1 VSRRKHSKQE
11 TPPDEPAEPNPN
23 PEADEGALWSAP
35 AEAAA
40 EAPAEVPAEAPAGA
54 RVEAGDVAPQPV
66 AAGRAADE
74 APAAPDGSASEVER
88 LRGQAAEYLDGWQRA
103 RAEFANYKK
112 RIEREQEESRARV
125 VADMLQDFVTILDDL
140 ERALRDRPAEGD
152 AAAWA
157 SGIDM
162 IQRKLMAVLDAEG
175 VRPIIPV
182 AGETFDPNV
191 HEAVSHEPS
200 PDHGEGQIIDVIH
213 QGYRIGERVIRP
225 SLVRVAK

>member
-1 VSRRKHSKQE
+1 MSRRKHPKQE
-11 TPPDEPAEPNPN
+11 TPPDEAAEPNPN
-23 PEADEGALWSAP
+23 PEADEGALWSEP
-35 AEAAA
+35 AEAAS
-40 EAPAEVPAEAPAGA
+40 EAKV
-54 RVEAGDVAPQPV
+54 VAGDVASQ
-66 AAGRAADE
+66 AALAGGDADE
-74 APAAPDGSASEVER
+74 AVAGPGGPASEVER
-88 LRGQAAEYLDGWQRA
+88 LQGQAAEYLDGWQRA

-112 RIEREQEESRARV
+112 RVEREQEESRARV

-140 ERALRDRPAEGD
+140 ERALRDRPTDGD

-175 VRPIIPV
+175 VRPMIPV

-200 PDHGEGQIIDVIH
+200 PDHTEGQIIGVIH

-225 SLVRVAK
+225 ALVRVAK

>member
-1 VSRRKHSKQE
+1 VSRRKHPKQE
-11 TPPDEPAEPNPN
+11 TPPDEAAEPNPN
-23 PEADEGALWSAP
+23 PEADEGALWSEP
-35 AEAAA
+35 AEAASEAKVVTGDVASQA
-40 EAPAEVPAEAPAGA
+40 ELAGGDAGEAPAGP
-54 RVEAGDVAPQPV
+54 GGP
-66 AAGRAADE
+66 
-74 APAAPDGSASEVER
+74 ASEVER

-112 RIEREQEESRARV
+112 RVEREQEESRARV

-140 ERALRDRPAEGD
+140 ERALRDRPTDDD

-175 VRPIIPV
+175 VRPMIPV
-182 AGETFDPNV
+182 AGEMFDPNV

-200 PDHGEGQIIDVIH
+200 PDHTEGQIIGVIH

-225 SLVRVAK
+225 ALVRVAK

>member
-1 VSRRKHSKQE
+1 VSRRKHPKQE
-11 TPPDEPAEPNPN
+11 TPPDEAAEPNPN
-23 PEADEGALWSAP
+23 PEADEGALWSEP
-35 AEAAA
+35 AEAVS
-40 EAPAEVPAEAPAGA
+40 EARIG
-54 RVEAGDVAPQPV
+54 AGDVAPQ
-66 AAGRAADE
+66 AAFAGGDADQ
-74 APAAPDGSASEVER
+74 APAGPDGPAGEVER

-112 RIEREQEESRARV
+112 RVEREQEESRARV

-140 ERALRDRPAEGD
+140 ERALRDRPTDGD

-175 VRPIIPV
+175 VRPMIPV
-182 AGETFDPNV
+182 AGEMFDPNV
-191 HEAVSHEPS
+191 HEAISHEPS
-200 PDHGEGQIIDVIH
+200 PDHTEGQIIGIIH

-225 SLVRVAK
+225 ALVRVAK

>member
-1 VSRRKHSKQE
+1 MSRRKHPKQE
-11 TPPDEPAEPNPN
+11 TPPDEAAEPNPN
-23 PEADEGALWSAP
+23 PEADEGALWS
-35 AEAAA
+35 E
-40 EAPAEVPAEAPAGA
+40 PAEAPS
-54 RVEAGDVAPQPV
+54 EAKVVTGDVASQAV
-66 AAGRAADE
+66 LAGGDAGE
-74 APAAPDGSASEVER
+74 APAGPGGPASEVER

-112 RIEREQEESRARV
+112 RVEREQEESRARV

-140 ERALRDRPAEGD
+140 ERALRDRPTDDD

-175 VRPIIPV
+175 VRPMIPV
-182 AGETFDPNV
+182 AGEMFDPNV

-200 PDHGEGQIIDVIH
+200 PDHTEGQIIGVIH

-225 SLVRVAK
+225 ALVRVAK

>member
-1 VSRRKHSKQE
+1 MSRRKHPKQE
-11 TPPDEPAEPNPN
+11 SPPDEAAEPNPN
-23 PEADEGALWSAP
+23 PEADEGALWSEP
-35 AEAAA
+35 AEALPEAKVVA
-40 EAPAEVPAEAPAGA
+40 E
-54 RVEAGDVAPQPV
+54 DVASQAV
-66 AAGRAADE
+66 FAGGDADE
-74 APAAPDGSASEVER
+74 AIAGPGGPASEVER
-88 LRGQAAEYLDGWQRA
+88 LKGQADEYLDGWQRA

-112 RIEREQEESRARV
+112 RVEREQEESRARV

-140 ERALRDRPAEGD
+140 ERALRDRPTDGD

-175 VRPIIPV
+175 VRPMIPV
-182 AGETFDPNV
+182 AGEMFDPNV

-200 PDHGEGQIIDVIH
+200 PDHTEGQIIGLIH

-225 SLVRVAK
+225 ALVRVAK

>member
-1 VSRRKHSKQE
+1 VSRRKHPKQE
-11 TPPDEPAEPNPN
+11 TPPDEAAEPNPN
-23 PEADEGALWSAP
+23 PEADEGALWSES
-35 AEAAA
+35 AEAAS
-40 EAPAEVPAEAPAGA
+40 EAKV
-54 RVEAGDVAPQPV
+54 VAGDVASQ
-66 AAGRAADE
+66 AARAGDDADE
-74 APAAPDGSASEVER
+74 AVAASGGPASEVER
-88 LRGQAAEYLDGWQRA
+88 LKGQAAEYLDGWQRA

-112 RIEREQEESRARV
+112 RVEREQEESRARV

-140 ERALRDRPAEGD
+140 ERALRDRPTDGD

-175 VRPIIPV
+175 VRPMIPV
-182 AGETFDPNV
+182 AGEMFDPNV

-200 PDHGEGQIIDVIH
+200 PDHTEGQIIGVIH

-225 SLVRVAK
+225 ALVRVAK

>member
-1 VSRRKHSKQE
+1 VSRRKHPKQE
-11 TPPDEPAEPNPN
+11 TPPDEAAEPNPN
-23 PEADEGALWSAP
+23 PEADEGALWSEP
-35 AEAAA
+35 AEAVS
-40 EAPAEVPAEAPAGA
+40 EARIG
-54 RVEAGDVAPQPV
+54 AGDVAPQ
-66 AAGRAADE
+66 AAFAGGDADE
-74 APAAPDGSASEVER
+74 APAGPDGPAGEVER

-112 RIEREQEESRARV
+112 RVEREQEESRARV

-140 ERALRDRPAEGD
+140 ERALRDRPTDGD

-175 VRPIIPV
+175 VRPMIPV
-182 AGETFDPNV
+182 AGEMFDPNV
-191 HEAVSHEPS
+191 HEAISHEPS
-200 PDHGEGQIIDVIH
+200 PDHTEGQIIGIIH

-225 SLVRVAK
+225 ALVRVAK

>member
-1 VSRRKHSKQE
+1 MSRRKHLKQGMQ
-11 TPPDEPAEPNPN
+11 PDAPAEPNLHPDV
-23 PEADEGALWSAP
+23 DEGALWREVLEETG
-35 AEAAA
+35 EAT
-40 EAPAEVPAEAPAGA
+40 P
-54 RVEAGDVAPQPV
+54 
-66 AAGRAADE
+66 E
-74 APAAPDGSASEVER
+74 APAAASTPAAGIVAAAEDTPQSAEGAGGEIER
-88 LRGQAAEYLDGWQRA
+88 LKGQSAEYLDGWQRA

-125 VADMLQDFVTILDDL
+125 VADVLQDFVTILDDL

-162 IQRKLMAVLDAEG
+162 IQRKLLAVLDAEG
-175 VRPIIPV
+175 VRPIVPA

-191 HEAVSHEPS
+191 HEAVSHEAS
-200 PDHGEGQIIDVIH
+200 PGISEGQIIDVIH

-225 SLVRVAK
+225 ALVRVAK

>member
-1 VSRRKHSKQE
+1 MRLVSRRKHSKQE
-11 TPPDEPAEPNPN
+11 TPPDEAGEPNPN

-35 AEAAA
+35 AEA
-40 EAPAEVPAEAPAGA
+40 PAEARFEHEGTAPQ
-54 RVEAGDVAPQPV
+54 VEAAS
-66 AAGRAADE
+66 RAADE
-74 APAAPDGSASEVER
+74 APAAPDGSASEADR

-112 RIEREQEESRARV
+112 RTEREQEESRARV
-125 VADMLQDFVTILDDL
+125 VADLLQDFVTILDDL
-140 ERALRDRPAEGD
+140 ERALRDRPTDGD

-175 VRPIIPV
+175 VRAMVPV
-182 AGETFDPNV
+182 AGEVFDPNV
-191 HEAVSHEPS
+191 HEAVSHEPN
-200 PDHGEGQIIDVIH
+200 PDYAEGQIIDVIH

-225 SLVRVAK
+225 ALVRVAK

>member
-1 VSRRKHSKQE
+1 MSRRKHTKPG
-11 TPPDEPAEPNPN
+11 TRPDEPSEPNPN
-23 PEADEGALWSAP
+23 PEADEGALWSEAAAAPEAAAPEGPSSGAP
-35 AEAAA
+35 AAATGGTAA
-40 EAPAEVPAEAPAGA
+40 EAPTASAE
-54 RVEAGDVAPQPV
+54 D
-66 AAGRAADE
+66 
-74 APAAPDGSASEVER
+74 ASTEIDR

-125 VADMLQDFVTILDDL
+125 VADVLQDFVTILDDL
-140 ERALRDRPAEGD
+140 ERALRDRPAE
-152 AAAWA
+152 AESAAWA

-175 VRPIIPV
+175 VRPVIPA

-200 PDHGEGQIIDVIH
+200 PDHSEGQIIDVIH

-225 SLVRVAK
+225 ALVRVAK